1 MSVIETVEQLEAI
14 YGVTNDASIVKVA
27 DHVTP
32 ALSRLHRKGAVRR
45 ARYHR
50 TRGDR
55 LLAARR
61 SLRLRPHS

>member
-32 ALSRLHRKGAVRR
+32 LYRVFIERR
-45 ARYHR
+45 RSPR
-50 TRGDR
+50 SLPSDPRGSTA
-55 LLAARR
+55 AARR